1 MTQTTSSSKV
11 LAYLLALQDF
21 SETSDVLSD
30 QEKANLKKV
39 AKDLS
44 IQRKALKSHIEPLL
58 TQTIEINPLLH
69 QSFQYYKGR
78 LNELE
83 QIPNELLP
91 QYAEVKTLVTNQ
103 SNFATKGFDDNSLP
117 TGVDQQIENAL
128 IVVGQSE
135 SPEQTVKKLSSIGKL
150 KQFLRKPT
158 QHS

>member
-1 MTQTTSSSKV
+1 MARTNSNTV

-30 QEKANLKKV
+30 PEKENLKKV

-44 IQRKALKSHIEPLL
+44 IQRNILKSNIEPSLIKN
-58 TQTIEINPLLH
+58 IESNPRLH
-69 QSFQYYKGR
+69 QSFQYYKEQ
-78 LNELE
+78 LNKLE
-83 QIPNELLP
+83 QIPDELLP
-91 QYAEVKTLVTNQ
+91 QYAEVNSLVTNQ
-103 SNFATKGFDDNSLP
+103 SKFATKGFDDNSLP

-135 SPEQTVKKLSSIGKL
+135 TPEETVKKLSSIGKL
-150 KQFLRKPT
+150 KQFLSKSI

>member
-1 MTQTTSSSKV
+1 MARTNSSIV

-30 QEKANLKKV
+30 QEKVNLKKV

-58 TQTIEINPLLH
+58 IQTIEVNPRLNQFFL
-69 QSFQYYKGR
+69 YYKER
-78 LNELE
+78 LGELE
-83 QIPNELLP
+83 RIPDELLP
-91 QYAEVKTLVTNQ
+91 QYAEVKTLVTNE

-128 IVVGQSE
+128 IVVGKSE
-135 SPEQTVKKLSSIGKL
+135 NPEETVKKLSFIGKL
-150 KQFLRKPT
+150 KQFLSKST